1 MRKVNNV
8 ITKFSSEIDEAKDTF
23 EQEYNNIR
31 NRNLFRNINT
41 LLEEKVYN
49 FYFSSNQKKIW
60 T

>member
-31 NRNLFRNINT
+31 NRNLFHNK
-41 LLEEKVYN
+41 EHKHP
-49 FYFSSNQKKIW
+49 F
-60 T
+60 